1 MLKSSICL
9 WCYYRI
15 GWMRVAVFIRE
26 VACCYDG
33 VYPNRI
39 GSNVI
44 SDAWLE
50 VFKEKV
56 VNR

>member
-1 MLKSSICL
+1 
-9 WCYYRI
+9 
-15 GWMRVAVFIRE
+15 MRVAVFIRE
-26 VACCYDG
+26 VACCYNG

-50 VFKEKV
+50 VFKEKSCKPV
-56 VNR
+56 RKKE